1 MNLNS
6 SRLLTCKESGLCHL
20 HLKPAGFCAGQ
31 PLRLV
36 DLIGLGFILYHGRS
50 ISVSNL
56 VQGHISF
63 ILELGP

>member
-1 MNLNS
+1 MS
-6 SRLLTCKESGLCHL
+6 SSFKACWVLC
-20 HLKPAGFCAGQ
+20 GQ